1 MLSFYHRLDLKVF
14 KLCCRHN
21 QPCQQYATNESGCEV
36 SMDQLS
42 IEVRTEYER
51 NHKRETSKPKVM
63 PCNWRTRGLKDLLL
77 SKRAWIFGDGKKTSA
92 DLSLHIKR
100 RG

>member
-1 MLSFYHRLDLKVF
+1 MLFVSMLSFYHRLDLKVF

-51 NHKRETSKPKVM
+51 NHNRETSKLKVM

-77 SKRAWIFGDGKKTSA
+77 SKRA
-92 DLSLHIKR
+92 
-100 RG
+100 